1 MNKFKNYLLATTGF
15 VIFTLTVALI
25 NGGRAEGSGTLSNTP
40 GSAPTPTSTGSAP
53 VTVLNTTSNPVPTSV
68 QGTTTISGNVNVSNT
83 PTVNA
88 QQNGLWSVGILGTPT
103 FGLSPSANAVQ
114 AQQNGAWSVGI
125 SGTPTFGISQSA
137 NTIQAQQNGSWNVG
151 ITGTPDVNI
160 AGTPTVALAAG
171 STVQLGTQTAPVLVR
186 DVDNPARQPF
196 RRNFSVAVAVGL
208 HCSED
213 VVVPVDKGLVI
224 EQVNIS
230 AFADPGRTME
240 VSLVSS
246 RGLDIAFPLKLQGT
260 FEFPSQEDLL
270 VASEPVR
277 LYLDPNETFKIC
289 ALRQRNDQNPPHANV
304 SLFGHFVDLP

>member
-15 VIFTLTVALI
+15 VIFMLTVALMD
-25 NGGRAEGSGTLSNTP
+25 GGRAEGSGTLSNTP
-40 GSAPTPTSTGSAP
+40 GSAPTPTSTGTAP
-53 VTVLNTTSNPVPTSV
+53 VTVLNTTSNPVPTSP

-114 AQQNGAWSVGI
+114 AQQNGPWSVGI

-151 ITGTPDVNI
+151 ITGTPNVNI

-186 DVDNPARQPF
+186 DVDNPGKQRFRQI
-196 RRNFSVAVAVGL
+196 FSLRAPD
-208 HCSED
+208 CSDEF
-213 VVVPVDKGLVI
+213 VVPVDKRLVI
-224 EQVNIS
+224 ELVNIS
-230 AFADPGRTME
+230 VFADPGRTL
-240 VSLVSS
+240 LVELTSPGT
-246 RGLDIAFPLKLQGT
+246 RVTFPLKLQGT
-260 FEFPSQEDLL
+260 FDILGGRDLL
-270 VASEPVR
+270 VANEPVR
-277 LYLDPNETFKIC
+277 LYFNPNEHFDIC
-289 ALRQRNDQNPPHANV
+289 TSIQRNDQSSDNEANV
-304 SLFGHFVDLP
+304 SLSGYFVDVP

>member
-103 FGLSPSANAVQ
+103 FGLSPAANAVQ
-114 AQQNGAWSVGI
+114 AQQNGAWNVGI
-125 SGTPTFGISQSA
+125 SGTPTFGISPSA

-151 ITGTPDVNI
+151 ITGTPNVNI
-160 AGTPTVALAAG
+160 AGTPTVALAPG

-196 RRNFSVAVAVGL
+196 SRSFFLQAGDNYVCQEA
-208 HCSED
+208 
-213 VVVPVDKGLVI
+213 VVVPVDKRLVI
-224 EQVNIS
+224 EQVNIRV
-230 AFADPGRTME
+230 FADPGRT
-240 VSLVSS
+240 
-246 RGLDIAFPLKLQGT
+246 
-260 FEFPSQEDLL
+260 
-270 VASEPVR
+270 
-277 LYLDPNETFKIC
+277 
-289 ALRQRNDQNPPHANV
+289 
-304 SLFGHFVDLP
+304 